1 MILIYRILTLI
12 VIFFLPLISIY
23 RIIKKKDNL
32 NSIRQKIGIYNLF
45 SKGNLVWFHGSSVG
59 EVLSIVPLIQE
70 LEKNKKI
77 KQILITSNTLSSAKV
92 LSKFKFKK
100 TVHQFFPIDALFIVK
115 KFLNFWRPKICIFV
129 ESEIW
134 PNMINEIKKRKIP
147 LILLNAR
154 ITKKS
159 YKRWKKLNSFSK
171 NLFSKFEL
179 SLPQNKETSIYLKKL
194 GAKKIKNIGNLKLCE
209 TNEKNLPMLN
219 SSQVNYFNKKK
230 VLLIGY
236 STHDPEESFCADIFK
251 SLRKNK
257 NEIMILIPRH
267 IERSNSIG
275 QELNYKNLITYKHS
289 SGEIIDKNTDVYL
302 VDTYGEA
309 KKFLKYSK
317 IIFTGGSIIQHGGQ
331 NPLDAVRQNS
341 IVIHGPYI
349 HNFTEI
355 YEFLS
360 KEKISFRF
368 NNLSQ
373 AKKLIKSKNLVNL
386 NTRNKL
392 KKISS
397 KILKS
402 TKLTLLKYV

>member
-1 MILIYRILTLI
+1 M
-12 VIFFLPLISIY
+12 
-23 RIIKKKDNL
+23 
-32 NSIRQKIGIYNLF
+32 
-45 SKGNLVWFHGSSVG
+45 VWFHGSSVG

-70 LEKNKKI
+70 LEKNKKV

>member
-1 MILIYRILTLI
+1 
-12 VIFFLPLISIY
+12 
-23 RIIKKKDNL
+23 
-32 NSIRQKIGIYNLF
+32 
-45 SKGNLVWFHGSSVG
+45 
-59 EVLSIVPLIQE
+59 
-70 LEKNKKI
+70 
-77 KQILITSNTLSSAKV
+77 
-92 LSKFKFKK
+92 
-100 TVHQFFPIDALFIVK
+100 
-115 KFLNFWRPKICIFV
+115 
-129 ESEIW
+129 
-134 PNMINEIKKRKIP
+134 MINEIKKRKIQ

-209 TNEKNLPMLN
+209 TNEKNLPTLN

-355 YEFLS
+355 YEFLR
-360 KEKISFRF
+360 KEKISFKF

-386 NTRNKL
+386 NTKNKL
-392 KKISS
+392 KK
-397 KILKS
+397 LVQ
-402 TKLTLLKYV
+402 KY